1 MKKIFSLLIITVFFF
16 ACNSDGNN
24 EKNEDT
30 PNDTTEIVTNDIK
43 SDTTEIIITLE
54 EAEQKSEEILQK
66 SEEIN
71 NQLDNILNN

>member
-1 MKKIFSLLIITVFFF
+1 MKKLLSILIIAVFFF

-24 EKNEDT
+24 EKNEDS
-30 PNDTTEIVTNDIK
+30 PNDTTEIVKNEIK
-43 SDTTEIIITLE
+43 SDTTEIIITPE

-71 NQLDNILNN
+71 NQLDSILNN